1 MLRLTAAVLATAA
14 VANTI
19 AGIAVSAAVDR
30 AVRAEVAVADQGHPF
45 DVRWIRIVD
54 GLSPG
59 ESYRLPA
66 FGIRNHRGSRT
77 PYRLVV
83 SGGAAQAERR
93 RLRHWLHFVPAA
105 VVIDAGRSRAVGV
118 RLDLPDDAA
127 PGVYAVVLGVR
138 PGGSQGASH
147 VSDRAGREHRLAA
160 TGREPRDVGG
170 PNIGRSGSRP
180 RCRTS
185 APSEQQAFEIAPL
198 DCCLI
203 RKLPDY
209 TRSTQAL
216 PHGSGS

>member
-77 PYRLVV
+77 TYRLVV
-83 SGGAAQAERR
+83 SAGAAQAERR
-93 RLRHWLHFVPAA
+93 PLRRWLHFVPAE
-105 VVIDAGRSRAVGV
+105 VVLDAGRSRAVGV
-118 RLDLPDDAA
+118 RLELPDDAA
-127 PGVYAVVLGVR
+127 PGRYGAVLGVR
-138 PGGSQGASH
+138 PGGSEGARLIFRVDPGESRRSWLPRAENLALWPALALAGIVVV
-147 VSDRAGREHRLAA
+147 VSVIRRQR
-160 TGREPRDVGG
+160 R
-170 PNIGRSGSRP
+170 GS
-180 RCRTS
+180 
-185 APSEQQAFEIAPL
+185 
-198 DCCLI
+198 
-203 RKLPDY
+203 KLLGLL
-209 TRSTQAL
+209 R
-216 PHGSGS
+216 